1 MTRELQTKLIQP
13 MLTVVLGPILFL
25 QGRYVRLRTPR
36 LPEPRGERTGATGT
50 GTRIRL
56 LILGDSAAAG
66 VGADSQQQALAGQ
79 LVECLRDSYQVEWRL
94 EARTGS
100 TTRQSLSRL
109 RRIGQSGPPF
119 DVLLTS
125 LGINDLTRNV
135 GESDWLAAQRELRET
150 AHQLLGVRLL
160 LVTSIPPIG
169 RFPVLP
175 QPLRWYLGQRAN
187 RFNQLLQQDLQDE
200 PATSL
205 IDLGSSLDPQ
215 LMARD
220 GVHPGPAI
228 YAEWARRAANQI
240 REKFGQGI

>member
-36 LPEPRGERTGATGT
+36 LPEPRGERTGATGS

-109 RRIGQSGPPF
+109 RRIGQSDPPF

-169 RFPVLP
+169 RFPALP
-175 QPLRWYLGQRAN
+175 QPLRWYLGQRALHFSRLLRN
-187 RFNQLLQQDLQDE
+187 DLEADPSAHFLDLRF
-200 PATSL
+200 
-205 IDLGSSLDPQ
+205 SLDQ
-215 LMARD
+215 SLMASD
-220 GVHPGPAI
+220 GFHPGPVI
-228 YAEWARRAANQI
+228 YAEWASRVAAI
-240 REKFGQGI
+240 VRTARQG